1 MIESEVEE
9 GEKDDVEDLEPRAN
23 FPGERLLLVTKK
35 LKAEDS
41 LNVNITKQML
51 AWACSPRLC
60 VHILTCMHMCTGM

>member
-1 MIESEVEE
+1 MEE
-9 GEKDDVEDLEPRAN
+9 GEEDDVEDLEPRAN

-51 AWACSPRLC
+51 A
-60 VHILTCMHMCTGM
+60 